1 MAQVHCPSSLSKF
14 IVQVHCSSSYKTF
27 VYLSVDSYGGC
38 PAGRDLVH
46 GGCVWVSTDNVD
58 YDTAT
63 GACDEEGG
71 HLIVIQSEAKM
82 IAVANYLQSQPQ

>member
-1 MAQVHCPSSLSKF
+1 MAQVHCSNSLSKF
-14 IVQVHCSSSYKTF
+14 IVQVLTRHLY
-27 VYLSVDSYGGC
+27 VLSVDSYGGC
-38 PAGRDLVH
+38 PAGRDLLH

-63 GACDEEGG
+63 GACDAEGG

-82 IAVANYLQSQPQ
+82 TAVANYLQSQPQ